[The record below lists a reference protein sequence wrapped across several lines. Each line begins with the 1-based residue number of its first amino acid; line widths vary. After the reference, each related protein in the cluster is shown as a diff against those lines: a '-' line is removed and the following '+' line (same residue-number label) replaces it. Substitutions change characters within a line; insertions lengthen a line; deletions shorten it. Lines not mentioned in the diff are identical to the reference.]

1 MIYLLHKC
9 GLCISYNDLLLLYDA
24 FALEDVEI
32 SETCAAGI
40 AADKPL
46 IVIVDNDDFTLT
58 RNAAG
63 VHQANVLYI
72 QPASYEEKKDYVP
85 EAIQHTNKKEV
96 TKQLDKKF
104 KKLIAVQH

>member
-1 MIYLLHKC
+1 M
-9 GLCISYNDLLLLYDA
+9 LYDA